1 MLNENE
7 KLFPYPESRE
17 DLLFEVGA
25 FDMREVKKENTST
38 KIAEYIAD
46 GLMHKSAFRMRKH

>member
-17 DLLFEVGA
+17 DLLFEVEA
-25 FDMREVKKENTST
+25 FDMREVKKENTSA
-38 KIAEYIAD
+38 KIAE
-46 GLMHKSAFRMRKH
+46 